1 MKIKE
6 TVKVYMEVI
15 KGKSMKYIEKYKKQL
30 TKAGAV
36 ILAVITVTGGVL
48 VVFKMNGQAKVNNKP
63 AEIVEV
69 KDAKTGKTNLFLEH
83 VEQLKSGVYDV
94 TALVFGEENMR
105 MNETYGESGKNFVV
119 VQGNFKIKYAIDV
132 TRIKWDYNF
141 DKEEVIMKVPKDA
154 IDVNSVEL
162 VGDIKEIERHKTW
175 QVKAID
181 WLSAFNEDEV
191 LKEGAIRQLMRNSKI
206 EAHNYNKNEIQKKAN
221 KALKELVDTINMN
234 NLKYSIEFV
243 DSNKINIRK

>member
-1 MKIKE
+1 
-6 TVKVYMEVI
+6 
-15 KGKSMKYIEKYKKQL
+15 
-30 TKAGAV
+30 
-36 ILAVITVTGGVL
+36 
-48 VVFKMNGQAKVNNKP
+48 
-63 AEIVEV
+63 
-69 KDAKTGKTNLFLEH
+69 
-83 VEQLKSGVYDV
+83 
-94 TALVFGEENMR
+94 
-105 MNETYGESGKNFVV
+105 
-119 VQGNFKIKYAIDV
+119 
-132 TRIKWDYNF
+132 
-141 DKEEVIMKVPKDA
+141 MKVPKDA
-154 IDVNSVEL
+154 VDVNSVEL